1 MGKYCLDKKLLL
13 VTSADIVNKIYFWL
27 VMPAL
32 DVSSCPVWGWFPGF
46 KGKSKPN
53 LLKQETSSLACCLRI
68 LFRMYV
74 DERRREAWDAVQHR
88 LLRWDRQT
96 DRPAGGEGT
105 QTASPAGG
113 GHRQTDSPA
122 GGEGTQHGSR
132 FTGTSLSNEETIC
145 LEHME
150 HFLPGIGFSLC
161 KWGCLSS
168 FPIWVHCNRDK
179 IGYTNLKGVGCKLL
193 YSWDLNKCRQ

>member
-1 MGKYCLDKKLLL
+1 MFPL
-13 VTSADIVNKIYFWL
+13 VLCGADFQGSRVNQSPISWNKR
-27 VMPAL
+27 PAAWRAAWG
-32 DVSSCPVWGWFPGF
+32 SCSGCTWTRGG
-46 KGKSKPN
+46 G
-53 LLKQETSSLACCLRI
+53 
-68 LFRMYV
+68 
-74 DERRREAWDAVQHR
+74 RRGTPCSTGCSGGT
-88 LLRWDRQT
+88 DRQT

>member
-1 MGKYCLDKKLLL
+1 MLPEDP
-13 VTSADIVNKIYFWL
+13 V
-27 VMPAL
+27 P
-32 DVSSCPVWGWFPGF
+32 DVRG
-46 KGKSKPN
+46 
-53 LLKQETSSLACCLRI
+53 
-68 LFRMYV
+68 
-74 DERRREAWDAVQHR
+74 REAAGGVGRRAAPAAQVG
-88 LLRWDRQT
+88 QT

-168 FPIWVHCNRDK
+168 FPI
-179 IGYTNLKGVGCKLL
+179 
-193 YSWDLNKCRQ
+193 